1 MSDLV
6 IGIDPDTKSTAVA
19 VATKHKLIEVAVIK
33 PSKQDEDDSPAV
45 AMARAVALHL
55 PRIINRL
62 NVNKIV
68 IEGQQIRHG
77 SSSPP
82 ADILQLALVA
92 GACVG
97 VAARALGGIL
107 STILVPIPHDWKGNT
122 PKPINQMRTFRA
134 LGLEAEQRSEYCVP
148 LDSPAL
154 QRVLGYQD
162 VNTSDWKH
170 LGDAAGLALWGA
182 RR

>member
-19 VATKHKLIEVAVIK
+19 VATKHKLLAVVVIK
-33 PSKQDEDDSPAV
+33 PSKQHEDDTPAV
-45 AMARAVALHL
+45 AMARALWQQL
-55 PRIINRL
+55 P
-62 NVNKIV
+62 NVFKLYGTV
-68 IEGQQIRHG
+68 SAVVVEGQQIRHDA
-77 SSSPP
+77 SAPP

-97 VAARALGGIL
+97 IAGGLHIPL
-107 STILVPIPHDWKGNT
+107 LVPLPHDWKGNT

-134 LGLEAEQRSEYCVP
+134 FGLPAEQRSEYCVP

-154 QRVLGYQD
+154 QSVQGYQD
-162 VNTSDWKH
+162 VTISDWKH